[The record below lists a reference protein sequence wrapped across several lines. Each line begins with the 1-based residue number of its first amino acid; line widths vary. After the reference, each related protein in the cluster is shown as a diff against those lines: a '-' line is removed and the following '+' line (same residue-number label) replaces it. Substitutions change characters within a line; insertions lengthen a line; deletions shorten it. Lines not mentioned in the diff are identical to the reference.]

1 MSPLDKPLR
10 ATVFASATAPAGKA
24 IKITLRDL
32 ARMIEETEAP
42 KKSGLPLVKLARFK
56 DHSRSNANLRAVSG
70 IELDYDAGEVPMADA
85 VKAFRKAGVAALLC
99 ETPSSTRSAPRWR
112 AFLPLSNEVAPDE
125 RAALV
130 ARANGVVGGIVAG
143 ESFTPSQ
150 AYFIGCLSG
159 KRVKVELVAGDAI
172 DARADLGAG
181 IDKRQTKAGD
191 KAKDES
197 RSGRHY
203 AEALQS
209 VRSGLSYEDHLQRL
223 DADLSDYAAEPRG
236 RSTKGER
243 DWERAEGKVQSE
255 RDAITDKL
263 DSFDNGDSN
272 SFDESDFLTAE
283 ELAALERPFDFLEG
297 LLFEQQ
303 LSMVYGPPKA
313 GKSFLIMDMA
323 CAVGLG
329 RTWAGRQCDP
339 RKVLVIPL
347 EGRGT
352 IIDRV
357 RAWEMENDAK
367 CPLIFRPK
375 PLDLINGA
383 KDVKA
388 IIRYVKKHG
397 VGLVIIDTL
406 SRAIAGAEENS
417 ATDMSKAVRVADM
430 ICRAGAHTM
439 LVHHAG
445 KSGTMRGSNALIG
458 APDLVIKLNREGEQR
473 TAIIEENRHGKDGE
487 VLRFTLEPRR
497 TDIIDARRK
506 AVHSAVVKL
515 EGEWFEDHETKDAA
529 QGDEAKVA
537 LHELRKL
544 ARIPRTYPNGVPAAD
559 WRTAL
564 DDAGLWPEVDNAS
577 TRRSCFKRTKDR
589 LVKAGLVVETKDGFK
604 PKEQK
609 RTL

>member
-1 MSPLDKPLR
+1 MSPLDIPLR
-10 ATVFASATAPAGKA
+10 ATVFASATAPAGKP

-42 KKSGLPLVKLARFK
+42 QKSGLPLVKLARFK
-56 DHSRSNANLRAVSG
+56 DHRRNNANLRTVSG
-70 IELDYDAGEVPMADA
+70 VELDYDAGEVAMADA

-112 AFLPLSNEVAPDE
+112 AFLPLNDEVAADE

-130 ARANGVVGGIVAG
+130 ARANGVVGGVIAG

-150 AYFIGCLSG
+150 AYFIGRLAG
-159 KRVKVELVAGDAI
+159 KRVKVELIPGDAI
-172 DARADLGAG
+172 DTRADLGAG
-181 IDKRQTKAGD
+181 VGKRETEAGE

-197 RSGRHY
+197 RSGRHLR
-203 AEALQS
+203 ECLES
-209 VRSGLSYEDHLQRL
+209 VRRERSYEEHLDRL
-223 DADLSDYAAEPRG
+223 TPDLAEYAAEKRG
-236 RSTKGER
+236 RATKGER
-243 DWERAEGKVQSE
+243 DWERATEIVAKE
-255 RDAITDKL
+255 TDAITDKL
-263 DSFDNGDSN
+263 DSFDDGDSN

-283 ELAALERPFDFLEG
+283 QLAALERPFDFLEG
-297 LLFEQQ
+297 MLFEQQ

-329 RTWAGRQCDP
+329 RTWAGRQCDA

-357 RAWEMENDAK
+357 RAWEMENGAK

-388 IIRYVKKHG
+388 IIRYVKKHR

-406 SRAIAGAEENS
+406 SRAIPGAEENS

-445 KSGTMRGSNALIG
+445 KAGTMRGSNALIG
-458 APDLVIKLNREGEQR
+458 APDLVIKLTRNGEQR
-473 TAIIEENRHGKDGE
+473 LAIIEENRHGKDGE

-497 TDIIDARRK
+497 TDIIDARKK

-515 EGEWFEDHETKDAA
+515 EGEWFEDVTER
-529 QGDEAKVA
+529 DEPKPM
-537 LHELRKL
+537 LT
-544 ARIPRTYPNGVPAAD
+544 AREQA
-559 WRTAL
+559 AL
-564 DDAGLWPEVDNAS
+564 DIIRPMISKLGNIGRHEARDLLRRKGWGPSGVEAWKKAFARVLESLEEKHALVIDSNDALS
-577 TRRSCFKRTKDR
+577 LR
-589 LVKAGLVVETKDGFK
+589 
-604 PKEQK
+604 
-609 RTL
+609 